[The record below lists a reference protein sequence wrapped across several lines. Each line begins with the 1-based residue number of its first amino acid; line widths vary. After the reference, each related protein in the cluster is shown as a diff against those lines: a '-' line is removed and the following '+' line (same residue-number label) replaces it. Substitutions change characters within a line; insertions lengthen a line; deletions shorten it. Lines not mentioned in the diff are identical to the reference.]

1 LSESRLL
8 PSALI
13 AIVLALA
20 FIVALDQ
27 PIARW
32 LATRD
37 TYPVVWNTGID
48 WLEYPLGIVPYKWTG
63 VWVLTLGTIITLAIP
78 RLRGAAFG
86 FALIAFVHFAGRLL
100 YPWLKLA
107 FGRLR
112 PTEWIK
118 AGGGDTF
125 WHHNAW
131 GFPSGHAVLFG
142 SIVVPI
148 AVMYPRT
155 RPLLAILVFAVTA
168 RVMVN
173 AHFISDVLAGYAV
186 VALLTWAF
194 VRLLRRVPTLP
205 IPPGCRR

>member
-1 LSESRLL
+1 MPESRLL

-13 AIVLALA
+13 ALLVALA

-27 PIARW
+27 PLARW
-32 LATRD
+32 IATRE
-37 TYPVVWNTGID
+37 TYPQFWNTGVD
-48 WLEYPLGIVPYKWTG
+48 YLEYGLGIVPYKWTG
-63 VWVLTLGTIITLAIP
+63 VWILTVGTIVTLAIP
-78 RLRGAAFG
+78 RLRAAAFA
-86 FALIAFVHFAGRLL
+86 FALIAFVHFSGWVL

-112 PTEWIK
+112 PAEWLK
-118 AGGGDTF
+118 KGGDTF

-142 SIVVPI
+142 SIVVPL

-155 RPLLAILVFAVTA
+155 RPLLAIVVFAMTA
-168 RVMVN
+168 RVMVS